1 MEKQPIHVVWLKR
14 DLRTR
19 DHAPLLAAEQSGLP
33 YLVVTLLEP
42 SLLAHPDTSVRHVQF
57 IYHSVGDM
65 NRTLGKTPQR
75 VELLYGEAAAV
86 FAHLHT
92 MFEVRGIHSYQESGV
107 QLTWER
113 DKQLAH
119 WCKTNGI
126 PWTEYQRDG
135 IRRGIRNRAGWDK
148 AWMEVVNAPVVVNT
162 YRQPAP
168 AYAHPFGL
176 PAALEAELADY
187 PAAYQPAGESQGW
200 KYLRSFAD
208 KRGFDYHRHISKPTE
223 SRTSCGRVSPYLA
236 WGNLS
241 VRQVYQYLQQHPNRR
256 LHERAFGGMMTR
268 LHWRCHFIQK
278 FEVECEYETVCVNR
292 GFELLEH
299 TDNPAWVAAWQ
310 TGRTGYPLVD
320 ACMRAVVATGWIN
333 FRMRAMLVSFLCHHL
348 DQDWRRGV
356 YHLAQ
361 QFLDYEPGI
370 HYPQFQMQAGTTG
383 VNTVRM
389 YNPVKQSQEHDP
401 DGAFIKKWVPELADV
416 PTPFIHEPWRMTEM
430 EKAML
435 GLSSL
440 DYPAPLV
447 DVTDA
452 GRVARD
458 KIWGHRKSAAVRAE
472 KARIV
477 KVHTRTPRER

>member
-1 MEKQPIHVVWLKR
+1 
-14 DLRTR
+14 
-19 DHAPLLAAEQSGLP
+19 
-33 YLVVTLLEP
+33 
-42 SLLAHPDTSVRHVQF
+42 
-57 IYHSVGDM
+57 
-65 NRTLGKTPQR
+65 
-75 VELLYGEAAAV
+75 
-86 FAHLHT
+86 
-92 MFEVRGIHSYQESGV
+92 
-107 QLTWER
+107 
-113 DKQLAH
+113 
-119 WCKTNGI
+119 
-126 PWTEYQRDG
+126 
-135 IRRGIRNRAGWDK
+135 
-148 AWMEVVNAPVVVNT
+148 
-162 YRQPAP
+162 
-168 AYAHPFGL
+168 
-176 PAALEAELADY
+176 
-187 PAAYQPAGESQGW
+187 
-200 KYLRSFAD
+200 
-208 KRGFDYHRHISKPTE
+208 
-223 SRTSCGRVSPYLA
+223 
-236 WGNLS
+236 
-241 VRQVYQYLQQHPNRR
+241 
-256 LHERAFGGMMTR
+256 MTR
-268 LHWRCHFIQK
+268 VHWRCHFIQK

-401 DGAFIKKWVPELADV
+401 EGVFIKKWIPELADV

-430 EKAML
+430 EKVML
-435 GLSSL
+435 GLAAL
-440 DYPAPLV
+440 DYPSPLV

-452 GRVARD
+452 GRIARD

-477 KVHTRTPRER
+477 KVHTRGGV